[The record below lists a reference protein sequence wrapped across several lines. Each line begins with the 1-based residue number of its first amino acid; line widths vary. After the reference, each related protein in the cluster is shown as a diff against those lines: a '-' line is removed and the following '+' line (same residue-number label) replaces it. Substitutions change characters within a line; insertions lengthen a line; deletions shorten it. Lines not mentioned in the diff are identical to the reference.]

1 MLKQIFPILFLL
13 LITSCVK
20 DVDFEQAEDLSIT
33 PVLEASLLFF
43 DFSAPEFQEPTG
55 TALVIEQDAL
65 ELDIFNDEFLRD
77 NLVRAEF
84 FFEVTNSID
93 RTFRADIIMFDV
105 DGNVTNAFDIS
116 IAAGGTNEIQETHT
130 EVFEGA
136 TLDQLKNTTS
146 MQFILTMF
154 PSLTGDPLDATSTG
168 NIKMRSKATLFFEID
183 TE

>member
-1 MLKQIFPILFLL
+1 
-13 LITSCVK
+13 
-20 DVDFEQAEDLSIT
+20 
-33 PVLEASLLFF
+33 
-43 DFSAPEFQEPTG
+43 
-55 TALVIEQDAL
+55 
-65 ELDIFNDEFLRD
+65 
-77 NLVRAEF
+77 LVRAEF

-93 RTFRADIIMFDV
+93 RTFRADIIMFDI

-116 IAAGGTNEIQETHT
+116 IAAGGTNEQLETHT
-130 EVFEGA
+130 EVFEGV

-154 PSLTGDPLDATSTG
+154 PSVTGDPLDTTSTG